1 VRVRC
6 LIVDDSQ
13 DFLAS
18 ASRLLEA
25 QGLEVV
31 AAASS
36 GAEAVQLAAELRP
49 DVALVDVQL
58 GDEDGFEVTR
68 RLAAA
73 APSTRLVLISTH
85 PEEDL
90 PEPLPETAV
99 GFLRKTAL
107 SGAAISELLRE
118 PRGR

>member
-1 VRVRC
+1 VGLRC
-6 LIVDDSQ
+6 LIVDDSEE
-13 DFLAS
+13 FLAS

-31 AAASS
+31 GAVSS
-36 GAEAVQLAAELRP
+36 GAEAVSLATELRP
-49 DVALVDVQL
+49 EVALVDVQL

-73 APSTRLVLISTH
+73 APSTRVVLISTH

-90 PEPLPETAV
+90 PELPASAA
-99 GFLRKTAL
+99 GFLAKTAL
-107 SGAAISELLRE
+107 SGAAIRELL
-118 PRGR
+118 G